1 MADGCSGIQM
11 KYTYTCCPPAD
22 GLSVTRCRETKTA
35 CSFTGTQ
42 DVYKLSP
49 QAVTCRK
56 GEAITGWAF
65 NHEGCEGQKSRYTC
79 VQPPPPPPRA
89 HTQAIHREGLQ
100 RSKGTANTRVHP
112 PTHTTLP
119 TCTHTQSQTVC
130 VLGRTMAC
138 IPRRASVW
146 RHVW

>member
-22 GLSVTRCRETKTA
+22 GLSVTRCREAKTA

-49 QAVTCRK
+49 QAVQCRK

-65 NHEGCEGQKSRYTC
+65 DHEGCEGQKSRYTC
-79 VQPPPPPPRA
+79 VPPPPPSPPCTHAHTQAVHREGWQRSKGPAYTHVHPPHTPSPRA
-89 HTQAIHREGLQ
+89 HT
-100 RSKGTANTRVHP
+100 
-112 PTHTTLP
+112 HTVRL
-119 TCTHTQSQTVC
+119 C
-130 VLGRTMAC
+130 VC
-138 IPRRASVW
+138 IPRRVSVW
-146 RHVW
+146 RRTFGEG